1 MDNKQTLTDA
11 AEEIAAESM
20 REKFRSAI
28 TFRDA
33 LPWVDSEMVQPWL
46 IEKKKT
52 QTASTIL
59 FEALED
65 IDDAQ
70 AETILTL
77 ILEQTDASQAL
88 IAAHVRVA
96 IANHLAELAEKI
108 ADDEELE
115 ASDRP
120 TRRQIDEHNRAA
132 RLEARW
138 EWNSLAPCL
147 SCSSASP

>member
-46 IEKKKT
+46 TEKKKT

-138 EWNSLAPCL
+138 EWNS
-147 SCSSASP
+147 